1 MPKAIVF
8 GLIRSLHNV
17 FTAMWIGGL
26 LTTAFTFMPVFKEA
40 KEKIKGLGGVL
51 VAYQK
56 RLGTVALISIIGL
69 WITGLLLGKQSPAYS
84 GFMNFSNTYNILLS
98 VKHLLIFVMILVAIY
113 RRFVLGKNIQSFD
126 AKQQKIYG
134 TLLMVNTLL
143 GVVVLFLSGISS
155 AMG

>member
-1 MPKAIVF
+1 MPKTIVF
-8 GLIRSLHNV
+8 GFVRSLHDL

-40 KEKIKGLGGVL
+40 KEKIKGLGIVL
-51 VAYQK
+51 ISYQE
-56 RLGTVALISIIGL
+56 RLGTIALISIIGL
-69 WITGLLLGKQSPAYS
+69 WITGLLPGNQSPAYS
-84 GFMNFSNTYNILLS
+84 GFLNFSNTYNILLS

-126 AKQQKIYG
+126 ARQQKIYG
-134 TLLMVNTLL
+134 MFLMVNALL
-143 GVVVLFLSGISS
+143 GVIVLFLSGISS